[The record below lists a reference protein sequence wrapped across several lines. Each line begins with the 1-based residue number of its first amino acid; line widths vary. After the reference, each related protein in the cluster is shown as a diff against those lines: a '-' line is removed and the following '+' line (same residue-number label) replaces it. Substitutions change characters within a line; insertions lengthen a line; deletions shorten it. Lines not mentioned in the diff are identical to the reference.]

1 MTDYEMEIRD
11 KKRLAVNAR
20 RRKCGSKS
28 TYCGLPSDHMTAK
41 QWKERC
47 GKVMTYQ
54 MNKPMTWEEFRAM
67 PDDLQRQY
75 LTGLRKTFS
84 VTQGD
89 LADMFGVVPK
99 TVARYLDEHHIDLG
113 FVRGKRK
120 SPKQDDL
127 FRLFLDSTIADAA
140 PRDTAEADR
149 NDSPVADGTVTPA
162 EEACVVAEEVCGVM
176 PAPPAKPV
184 HVHEL
189 NLCMDGFFSDEL
201 AHRLL
206 RAADSVFREGTPVR
220 VALRITT
227 VSAEGGNQN
236 GT

>member
-67 PDDLQRQY
+67 PDDLQTQY
-75 LTGLRKTFS
+75 LTGLRKTLS

-120 SPKQDDL
+120 TAKQEEL
-127 FRLFLDSTIADAA
+127 FRLFLDGTIAGAA
-140 PRDTAEADR
+140 PRDTAEAADAA
-149 NDSPVADGTVTPA
+149 SPVADDAVAPA
-162 EEACVVAEEVCGVM
+162 DEACVVAEEVRGIM
-176 PAPPAKPV
+176 PAPPAAPV

-189 NLCMDGFFSDEL
+189 NLCMDGFFGDEL
-201 AHRLL
+201 AHKLIRT
-206 RAADSVFREGTPVR
+206 ADSVFGEGTPVR

-227 VSAEGGNQN
+227 VPAEGAHA
-236 GT
+236 